1 MHARKLRTR
10 KSGARMVA
18 GAALIALALAGCSVT
33 TEDSGGDVA
42 VGSGSIKKD
51 DALVG
56 QAVVVGSKDFT
67 ENIVFG
73 HITMVA
79 LKAAGA
85 NVTDRTN
92 IKGSVN
98 VRKALLAGDVD
109 VYWEYTGTTWITYL
123 NHTDPIPD
131 SRQQYDAVVKE
142 DKEKNKVVWGTMA
155 PANNTY
161 AMAVR
166 EEKAKEW
173 DLNTLTDLAAFAKNN
188 PAEATFCLESE
199 FAGRNDGWP
208 GITKVYD
215 INVPA
220 SNVKI
225 VDTGVVYTETK
236 KGESCNF
243 GEVFT
248 TDGRI
253 SNLNLRVLEDDRKFF
268 PIYNPALTINGA
280 TATKYPSLTT
290 ILDPITAKLD
300 DETIRKLNE
309 RVDVKGEPVAQVAAD
324 WMKEQGFIA

>member
-1 MHARKLRTR
+1 MPFARLAT
-10 KSGARMVA
+10 GT
-18 GAALIALALAGCSVT
+18 ALIAFALAGCSVT
-33 TEDSGGDVA
+33 TEDSGGNVA
-42 VGSGSIKKD
+42 VGQGSIKKD
-51 DALVG
+51 DALAG
-56 QAVVVGSKDFT
+56 QTIVVGSKDFT
-67 ENIVFG
+67 ENIVLG
-73 HITMVA
+73 HITMIA

-85 NVTDRTN
+85 NVTDKTN

-123 NHTDPIPD
+123 NHTDPIPE
-131 SRQQYDAVVKE
+131 SKQQYDAVVKE
-142 DKEKNKVVWGTMA
+142 DKEKNQVVWGTIA

-173 DLNTLTDLAAFAKNN
+173 NLNTLSDLAAFAKSN
-188 PAEATFCLESE
+188 PADASFCLESE

-208 GITKVYD
+208 GMTKAYGM
-215 INVPA
+215 NVPT

-236 KGESCNF
+236 KGQSCNF

-253 SNLNLRVLEDDRKFF
+253 SNLNLRVLRDDKAFF
-268 PIYNPALTINGA
+268 PIYNPALTVNGA
-280 TATKYPSLTT
+280 TAAKYPSLTR
-290 ILDPITAKLD
+290 ILEPITAKLD

-309 RVDVKGEPVAQVAAD
+309 RVDVKGEPVAQVAAG
-324 WMKEQGFIA
+324 WMKEAGFIA

>member
-1 MHARKLRTR
+1 MRTR
-10 KSGARMVA
+10 TPLSRLAA
-18 GAALIALALAGCSVT
+18 GTALIAMALTGCSVT
-33 TEDSGGDVA
+33 TEDSGAEVA
-42 VGSGSIKKD
+42 VGAGSIKKD

-56 QAVVVGSKDFT
+56 QTIVVGSKDFT

-73 HITMVA
+73 HITMLA

-85 NVTDRTN
+85 NVIDKTN

-98 VRKALLAGDVD
+98 VRKGLLAGEVD
-109 VYWEYTGTTWITYL
+109 VYWEYTGTAWITYL
-123 NHTDPIPD
+123 NHTDPVPD

-142 DKEKNKVVWGTMA
+142 DKEKNQVVWGAIA

-166 EEKAKEW
+166 AEKAKEW
-173 DLNTLTDLAAFAKNN
+173 NLRTLSDLTAFAKSK
-188 PAEATFCLESE
+188 PADATFCLESE

-208 GITKVYD
+208 GMTKTYAM
-215 INVPA
+215 NVPK
-220 SNVKI
+220 SNI
-225 VDTGVVYTETK
+225 RTVDTGVVYTETK

-253 SNLNLRVLEDDRKFF
+253 SNLDLVVLEDDKKFF
-268 PIYNPALTINGA
+268 PIYNPALTVNSA
-280 TATKYPSLTT
+280 TAAKYPNLTK
-290 ILDPITAKLD
+290 ILEPITAKLD

-324 WMKEQGFIA
+324 WLKEEGFIA

>member
-1 MHARKLRTR
+1 VRTR
-10 KSGARMVA
+10 KPFARLAA
-18 GAALIALALAGCSVT
+18 GTALIALAMSGCSVT

-42 VGSGSIKKD
+42 VGEGSIKKD

-56 QAVVVGSKDFT
+56 QSIVVGSKDFT

-73 HITMVA
+73 HITMLA

-85 NVTDRTN
+85 NVTDQTN

-98 VRKALLAGDVD
+98 VRKALLSGDVN
-109 VYWEYTGTTWITYL
+109 VYWEYTGTAWITYL

-131 SRQQYDAVVKE
+131 SAEQYQAVVKE
-142 DKEKNKVVWGTMA
+142 DKEKNKVVWGAVA

-161 AMAVR
+161 ALAVR
-166 EEKAKEW
+166 EEKAREW
-173 DLNTLTDLAAFAKNN
+173 NLNTLSDLAAFASSR
-188 PAEATFCLESE
+188 PADATFCLESE

-208 GITKVYD
+208 GMSKKYGMT
-215 INVPA
+215 VPS
-220 SNVKI
+220 SNVKM

-236 KGESCNF
+236 KGQSCNF

-253 SNLNLRVLEDDRKFF
+253 SNLNLRVLKDDKSFF
-268 PIYNPALTINGA
+268 PIYNPALTVNGD
-280 TATKYPSLTT
+280 TAAKYPSLTK
-290 ILDPITAKLD
+290 ILEPITAKLD

-324 WMKEQGFIA
+324 WMKAEGFIA

>member
-1 MHARKLRTR
+1 VRTR
-10 KSGARMVA
+10 KPFARLAA
-18 GAALIALALAGCSVT
+18 GTTLIALALTGCSVT

-42 VGSGSIKKD
+42 VGEGSIKKD
-51 DALVG
+51 DALAG
-56 QAVVVGSKDFT
+56 QSIVVGSKDFT

-73 HITMVA
+73 HITMLA

-85 NVTDRTN
+85 NVTDQTN

-98 VRKALLAGDVD
+98 VRKALLSGDVN
-109 VYWEYTGTTWITYL
+109 VYWEYTGTAWITYL

-131 SRQQYDAVVKE
+131 SAEQYQAVVKE
-142 DKEKNKVVWGTMA
+142 DKEKNKVVWGAIA

-161 AMAVR
+161 ALAVR
-166 EEKAKEW
+166 EEKAAEW
-173 DLNTLTDLAAFAKNN
+173 NLNTLSDLAEFASSH
-188 PAEATFCLESE
+188 PADATFCLESE

-208 GITKVYD
+208 GMTKKYGMT
-215 INVPA
+215 VPS
-220 SNVKI
+220 SNVKM

-253 SNLNLRVLEDDRKFF
+253 SNLNLRVLKDDKSFF
-268 PIYNPALTINGA
+268 PIYNPALTVNGD
-280 TATKYPSLTT
+280 TAAKYPSLTK
-290 ILDPITAKLD
+290 ILEPITAKLD

-324 WMKEQGFIA
+324 WMKAEGFIA

>member
-1 MHARKLRTR
+1 MRNRIAFTR
-10 KSGARMVA
+10 LAA
-18 GAALIALALAGCSVT
+18 GSALVALALSGCSVT
-33 TEDSGGDVA
+33 TEKAGADVA
-42 VGSGSIKKD
+42 VGKGSIKE
-51 DALVG
+51 DASLKG
-56 QAVVVGSKDFT
+56 QTIVVGSKDFT

-73 HITMVA
+73 HITMQA

-85 NVTDRTN
+85 QVEDRTN

-98 VRKALLAGDVD
+98 VRKALLSGDVD
-109 VYWEYTGTTWITYL
+109 IYWEYTGTAWITYL
-123 NHTDPIPD
+123 GHTDPIQD
-131 SRQQYDAVVKE
+131 SQKQYEAVVKE
-142 DKEKNKVVWGTMA
+142 DKDKNKVVWGPIA

-161 AMAVR
+161 ALAVR

-173 DLNTLTDLAAFAKNN
+173 NLTNLSDLAAFAKSH
-188 PAEATFCLESE
+188 PQDATFCLESE

-208 GITKVYD
+208 GLTKAYGMD
-215 INVPA
+215 VPA
-220 SNVKI
+220 ANVKL

-268 PIYNPALTINGA
+268 PIYNPAPTLNGETAA
-280 TATKYPSLTT
+280 TYAS
-290 ILDPITAKLD
+290 ILKILEPIVAKLD

-309 RVDVKGEPVAQVAAD
+309 KVDVKGEPVAQVVSD
-324 WMKEQGFIA
+324 WMKAEEFIA